1 MIYPGDT
8 HQIVFSLSHANGTTP
23 SVTTAPLVTVIN
35 LTTGAAVVTAAA
47 MTLVAGTCLVYSY
60 AWNTAGMLNGDYLAV
75 VSYAAD
81 GITVNG
87 QYLDQIRLG
96 DTNIPGP
103 VALNATVAL
112 DATVAK
118 DATVAHLTDLATI
131 NPNTS
136 SVILAIQA
144 KTANLPAIPAAQSD
158 VTALVQFLTDI
169 HDTVLGTWIVDK
181 TQNPKVLSF
190 LRLDG
195 SNLATF
201 TVTEDDN
208 SAARTVSA

>member
-1 MIYPGDT
+1 
-8 HQIVFSLSHANGTTP
+8 
-23 SVTTAPLVTVIN
+23 
-35 LTTGAAVVTAAA
+35 
-47 MTLVAGTCLVYSY
+47 
-60 AWNTAGMLNGDYLAV
+60 
-75 VSYAAD
+75 
-81 GITVNG
+81 
-87 QYLDQIRLG
+87 
-96 DTNIPGP
+96 
-103 VALNATVAL
+103 
-112 DATVAK
+112 VAK
-118 DATVAHLTDLATI
+118 DASVAHLTDLATI

-190 LRLDG
+190 LRLNG
-195 SNLATF
+195 STLATF

-208 SAARTVSA
+208 SAARTVST

>member
-1 MIYPGDT
+1 
-8 HQIVFSLSHANGTTP
+8 
-23 SVTTAPLVTVIN
+23 
-35 LTTGAAVVTAAA
+35 
-47 MTLVAGTCLVYSY
+47 
-60 AWNTAGMLNGDYLAV
+60 MLNGDYLAV

-96 DTNIPGP
+96 DTNIPDRWPQRYRG
-103 VALNATVAL
+103 TQCHRRQGR
-112 DATVAK
+112 DRGSSHGSG
-118 DATVAHLTDLATI
+118 DDQ
-131 NPNTS
+131 PNTS

>member
-1 MIYPGDT
+1 
-8 HQIVFSLSHANGTTP
+8 
-23 SVTTAPLVTVIN
+23 VIN

-60 AWNTAGMLNGDYLAV
+60 VWNTAGMLNGDYLAV

-81 GITVNG
+81 GNTVNG

-96 DTNIPGP
+96 DTNIPGQ

-144 KTANLPAIPAAQSD
+144 KTANLPAVPAAQSD

-195 SNLATF
+195 STLATF